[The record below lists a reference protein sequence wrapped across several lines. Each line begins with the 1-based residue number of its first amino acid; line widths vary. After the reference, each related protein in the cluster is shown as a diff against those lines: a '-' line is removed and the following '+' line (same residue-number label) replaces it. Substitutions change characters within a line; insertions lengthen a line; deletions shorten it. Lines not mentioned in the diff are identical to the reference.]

1 MIFWL
6 RPKAKSK
13 LWATQILLFFLMA
26 FYVNKTPFLINITLL
41 NLMTIVPVLALN
53 IKSETATASQPIT
66 EADEQMQLAI
76 DEARW
81 LDLRDYYQSSQVA

>member
-1 MIFWL
+1 
-6 RPKAKSK
+6 
-13 LWATQILLFFLMA
+13 
-26 FYVNKTPFLINITLL
+26 
-41 NLMTIVPVLALN
+41 MTIVPVLDLN

>member
-1 MIFWL
+1 
-6 RPKAKSK
+6 
-13 LWATQILLFFLMA
+13 MA
-26 FYVNKTPFLINITLL
+26 FYANKTPSLINITFLQ
-41 NLMTIVPVLALN
+41 LMTILPVLALN

-81 LDLRDYYQSSQVA
+81 LER

>member
-1 MIFWL
+1 MV
-6 RPKAKSK
+6 
-13 LWATQILLFFLMA
+13 
-26 FYVNKTPFLINITLL
+26 FYANKTPFLINITFLY
-41 NLMTIVPVLALN
+41 LMTIVPVLALN

-81 LDLRDYYQSSQVA
+81 LYLRDYYQSSQVA

>member
-1 MIFWL
+1 
-6 RPKAKSK
+6 
-13 LWATQILLFFLMA
+13 
-26 FYVNKTPFLINITLL
+26 
-41 NLMTIVPVLALN
+41 MTIVPVLALN

-81 LDLRDYYQSSQVA
+81 LYLRDYYQSSQVA

>member
-1 MIFWL
+1 
-6 RPKAKSK
+6 
-13 LWATQILLFFLMA
+13 
-26 FYVNKTPFLINITLL
+26 
-41 NLMTIVPVLALN
+41 MTIVPVLALN

-81 LDLRDYYQSSQVA
+81 LDRCDYYQSSQMA

>member
-1 MIFWL
+1 
-6 RPKAKSK
+6 
-13 LWATQILLFFLMA
+13 MA
-26 FYVNKTPFLINITLL
+26 FYANKTPSLINITFLH
-41 NLMTIVPVLALN
+41 LMTIVPVLALN

-81 LDLRDYYQSSQVA
+81 LDRCDYYQSSQVA